1 MNITS
6 GADIIAVII
15 LIALAI
21 AIIVYLLHWLY
32 RRSSKEVAFVR
43 TGMGGERVVISGGA
57 FVLPIIHNITSVGM
71 KTLSIEV
78 QRTGNKSFI
87 TMNRMRAEVTAEFY
101 VRVAP
106 NNEAVSIA
114 AQTLGNRTLE
124 PDSLK
129 ELVQGRFVD
138 GLGVVAAK
146 MSLDEIQEN
155 RSDYI
160 KKVATHVEE
169 AIKHTGLELETVSL
183 TSLNQAPVSVF
194 DPSNTF
200 DAEGLTQITEFTQ
213 SRKKKR
219 NDIEKDTEVSI
230 RNKNLQS
237 IKQTLEIE
245 KEEEFSK
252 YQQKREI
259 EQQRAIENTET
270 IKTKSEKEKE
280 TELAEISSQKDI
292 EIARIGKKDFVE
304 MEKSI
309 QETKLIQEI
318 EKRRKDQNEFRKQTD
333 IEIKQRDVDAEK
345 SILELERDVEFSR
358 LEKQRS
364 VDIKLAEEKAETAKE
379 EARKRYES
387 EEAYIMAEEQIK
399 NAKTA
404 QQKNVDSFKIASEQ
418 EIRVL
423 DIEKAKRIEIEEK
436 QKEQE
441 VLEKSKSVLKIKM
454 EEEIA
459 RAKAV
464 EAEEKVNSIR
474 DIEHAEKVKSLG
486 VIEASKDAEREKL
499 AAMASKIRYEI
510 EASGK
515 KALNEAENLRSDASR
530 RSALRLKLAEKI
542 EGIIREWVKPMQNID
557 SIKVVDVNGL
567 PGFSQGGVSSG
578 GETGGSDGSSS
589 SYGGDSKKGSLA
601 DNVVNSALRY
611 RAQQPFLDS
620 LLKEIGM
627 SPGEASNI
635 RNILGDYEDPKKD
648 KHMRF
653 DDDKNTNPKKK

>member
-32 RRSSKEVAFVR
+32 RRSSKEIAFVR
-43 TGMGGERVVISGGA
+43 TGMGGEQVVISGGA

-71 KTLSIEV
+71 KTLCIEV
-78 QRTGNKSFI
+78 QRNGSKSFI
-87 TMNRMRAEVTAEFY
+87 TKNRMRAEVTAEFY

-106 NNEAVSIA
+106 TNDAVSIA

-160 KKVATHVEE
+160 KKVASHVEE

-270 IKTKSEKEKE
+270 VKTKSEKEKE
-280 TELAEISSQKDI
+280 SELAEISSQKDI

-333 IEIKQRDVDAEK
+333 IEIKQRDVDTEK
-345 SILELERDVEFSR
+345 SILELEREVEFSR

-364 VDIKLAEEKAETAKE
+364 VDIKLADEKAQTAKE

-404 QQKNVDSFKIASEQ
+404 QQKNVDSFKIAAEQ
-418 EIRVL
+418 ETRVL

-436 QKEQE
+436 QKQLE
-441 VLEKSKSVLKIKM
+441 VLEKSKSVLKTKM
-454 EEEIA
+454 EEEVA

-474 DIEHAEKVKSLG
+474 DIEQAEKAKALG
-486 VIEASKDAEREKL
+486 VIDASKNAEREKL
-499 AAMASKIRYEI
+499 AAMAAKIRYEI

-567 PGFSQGGVSSG
+567 PGFSQGG
-578 GETGGSDGSSS
+578 GSSS
-589 SYGGDSKKGSLA
+589 SEGSGSEGSSASYGGDSKKGSLA

-627 SPGEASNI
+627 SPGKASNI
-635 RNILGDYEDPKKD
+635 RNILGDYDDPKKD

-653 DDDKNTNPKKK
+653 DEDNKNPKKK

>member
-32 RRSSKEVAFVR
+32 RRSSKEIAFVR
-43 TGMGGERVVISGGA
+43 TGMGGEQVVISGGA

-71 KTLSIEV
+71 KTLCIEV
-78 QRTGNKSFI
+78 QRNGSKSFI
-87 TMNRMRAEVTAEFY
+87 TKNRMRAEVTAEFY

-106 NNEAVSIA
+106 TNDAVSIA

-160 KKVATHVEE
+160 KKVASHVEE

-270 IKTKSEKEKE
+270 VKTKSEKEKE
-280 TELAEISSQKDI
+280 SELAEISSQKDI

-333 IEIKQRDVDAEK
+333 IEIKQRDVDTEK
-345 SILELERDVEFSR
+345 SILELEREVEFSR

-364 VDIKLAEEKAETAKE
+364 VDIKLADEKAQTAKE

-404 QQKNVDSFKIASEQ
+404 QQKNVDSFKIAAEQ
-418 EIRVL
+418 ETRVL

-436 QKEQE
+436 QKQLE
-441 VLEKSKSVLKIKM
+441 VLEKSKSVLKTKM
-454 EEEIA
+454 EEEVA

-474 DIEHAEKVKSLG
+474 DIEQAEKAKALG
-486 VIEASKDAEREKL
+486 VIDASKNAEREKL
-499 AAMASKIRYEI
+499 AAMAAKIRYEI

-567 PGFSQGGVSSG
+567 PGFSQGG
-578 GETGGSDGSSS
+578 GSSS
-589 SYGGDSKKGSLA
+589 SEGSGSEGSSASYGGDSKKGSLA

-635 RNILGDYEDPKKD
+635 RNILGDYDDPKKD

-653 DDDKNTNPKKK
+653 DEDNKNPKKK

>member
-6 GADIIAVII
+6 GADMIAIII
-15 LIALAI
+15 LLALAI

-32 RRSSKEVAFVR
+32 RRSSKEIAFVR

-71 KTLSIEV
+71 KTLCIEIL
-78 QRTGNKSFI
+78 RNGSKSFI
-87 TMNRMRAEVTAEFY
+87 TKNRMRAEMTAEFY

-106 NNEAVSIA
+106 NLDSVSIA

-124 PDSLK
+124 PDHLK
-129 ELVQGRFVD
+129 ELVSGRFVD
-138 GLGVVAAK
+138 ALGVVAAK
-146 MSLDEIQEN
+146 MTLDEIQEN
-155 RSDYI
+155 RSEYV
-160 KKVATHVEE
+160 KAVSKHVEE

-200 DAEGLTQITEFTQ
+200 DAEGLTQITEITQ

-219 NDIEKDTEVSI
+219 NDIEKDTQVSI

-237 IKQTLEIE
+237 IKQELEIE
-245 KEEEFSK
+245 RDEEFAK
-252 YQQKREI
+252 FQQKREI
-259 EQQRAIENTET
+259 EQQRASEHTES
-270 IKTKSEKEKE
+270 IKTRADKERE
-280 TELAEISSQKDI
+280 SELAEISSQQDI
-292 EIARIGKKDFVE
+292 EIAKINKKDLIE
-304 MEKSI
+304 MEKSL

-318 EKRRKDQNEFRKQTD
+318 EKRRKEQNDFRQKTA
-333 IEIKQRDVDAEK
+333 IEIKQQDIETEK
-345 SILELERDVEFSR
+345 QILELERDVEFSR
-358 LEKQRS
+358 LEKQRL
-364 VDIKLAEEKAETAKE
+364 VDVKLAEEKATTAKE

-404 QQKNVDSFKIASEQ
+404 QQKNVDTFKIAAEQ
-418 EIRVL
+418 ETRVL

-436 QKEQE
+436 QRQLD
-441 VLEKSKSVLKIKM
+441 VIEKSKTVLKSKM
-454 EEEIA
+454 EEEVA

-464 EAEEKVNSIR
+464 EAEEKVNTAR
-474 DIEHAEKVKSLG
+474 DVEHAEKQKQLG
-486 VIEASKDAEREKL
+486 VIEASKNAEKEKL
-499 AAMASKIRYEI
+499 AAMAAKIRYEI
-510 EASGK
+510 EAAGK

-542 EGIIREWVKPMQNID
+542 EGIIREWVRPMQNID

-567 PGFSQGGVSSG
+567 PGFSQGGG
-578 GETGGSDGSSS
+578 TGKDGSANGGGDSA
-589 SYGGDSKKGSLA
+589 SYDSKKGSLA

-635 RNILGDYEDPKKD
+635 RNILGDYEDAKKD

-653 DDDKNTNPKKK
+653 EDDVPSKGPKKK

>member
-6 GADIIAVII
+6 GADIIAIII
-15 LIALAI
+15 LLALAI

-32 RRSSKEVAFVR
+32 RRSSKEIAFVR

-71 KTLSIEV
+71 KTLCIEIL
-78 QRTGNKSFI
+78 RNGSKSFI
-87 TMNRMRAEVTAEFY
+87 TKNRMRAEMTAEFY

-106 NNEAVSIA
+106 NLDSVSIA

-124 PDSLK
+124 PDHLK
-129 ELVQGRFVD
+129 ELVSGRFVD
-138 GLGVVAAK
+138 ALGVVAAK
-146 MSLDEIQEN
+146 MTLDEIQEN
-155 RSDYI
+155 RSEYV
-160 KKVATHVEE
+160 KAVSKHVEE

-200 DAEGLTQITEFTQ
+200 DAEGLTQITEITQ

-219 NDIEKDTEVSI
+219 NDIEKDTQVSI

-237 IKQTLEIE
+237 IKQELEIE
-245 KEEEFSK
+245 RDEEFAK
-252 YQQKREI
+252 FQQKREI
-259 EQQRAIENTET
+259 EQQRASEHTES
-270 IKTKSEKEKE
+270 IKTRADKERE
-280 TELAEISSQKDI
+280 SELAEISSQQDI
-292 EIARIGKKDFVE
+292 EIAKINKKDLIE
-304 MEKSI
+304 MEKSL

-318 EKRRKDQNEFRKQTD
+318 EKRRKEQNDFRQKTA
-333 IEIKQRDVDAEK
+333 IEIKQQDIETEK
-345 SILELERDVEFSR
+345 QILELERDVEFSR
-358 LEKQRS
+358 LEKQRL
-364 VDIKLAEEKAETAKE
+364 VDVKLAEEKATTAKE

-404 QQKNVDSFKIASEQ
+404 QQKNVDTFKIAAEQ
-418 EIRVL
+418 ETRVL

-436 QKEQE
+436 QRQLD
-441 VLEKSKSVLKIKM
+441 VIEKSKTVLKSKM
-454 EEEIA
+454 EEEVA

-464 EAEEKVNSIR
+464 EAEEKVNTAR
-474 DIEHAEKVKSLG
+474 DVEHAEKQKQLG
-486 VIEASKDAEREKL
+486 VIEASKNAEKEKL
-499 AAMASKIRYEI
+499 AAMAAKIRYEI
-510 EASGK
+510 EAAGK

-542 EGIIREWVKPMQNID
+542 EGIIREWVRPMQNID

-567 PGFSQGGVSSG
+567 PGFSQGGG
-578 GETGGSDGSSS
+578 TGKDGSANGGGDSA
-589 SYGGDSKKGSLA
+589 SYDSKKGSLA

-635 RNILGDYEDPKKD
+635 RNILGDYEDAKKD

-653 DDDKNTNPKKK
+653 EDDVPSKGPKKK

>member
-43 TGMGGERVVISGGA
+43 TGMGGEQVVISGGA
-57 FVLPIIHNITSVGM
+57 FVLPIVHNITSVGM

-78 QRTGNKSFI
+78 QRNGNKSFI

-106 NNEAVSIA
+106 NKEAVSIA

-155 RSDYI
+155 RSEYI
-160 KKVATHVEE
+160 KKVAAHVEE

-183 TSLNQAPVSVF
+183 TSLNQAPVNVF

-280 TELAEISSQKDI
+280 SELAEISSQKDI

-333 IEIKQRDVDAEK
+333 IEIKQRDVDTEK
-345 SILELERDVEFSR
+345 SILELEREVEFSR

-364 VDIKLAEEKAETAKE
+364 VDIKLADEKAQTAKE

-404 QQKNVDSFKIASEQ
+404 QQKNVDSFKIAAEQ
-418 EIRVL
+418 ETRVL

-436 QKEQE
+436 QKQLE
-441 VLEKSKSVLKIKM
+441 VLEKSKSVLKTKM
-454 EEEIA
+454 EEEVA

-474 DIEHAEKVKSLG
+474 DIEQAEKAKALG
-486 VIEASKDAEREKL
+486 VIDASKNAEREKL
-499 AAMASKIRYEI
+499 AAMAAKIRYEI

-567 PGFSQGGVSSG
+567 PGFSQGG
-578 GETGGSDGSSS
+578 GSSS
-589 SYGGDSKKGSLA
+589 SEGSGSEGSSASYGGDSKKGSLA

-635 RNILGDYEDPKKD
+635 RNILGDYDDPKKD

-653 DDDKNTNPKKK
+653 DEDNKNPKKK

>member
-43 TGMGGERVVISGGA
+43 TGMGGEQVVISGGA
-57 FVLPIIHNITSVGM
+57 FVLPIVHNITSVGM

-78 QRTGNKSFI
+78 QRNGNKSFI

-106 NNEAVSIA
+106 NKEAVSIA

-155 RSDYI
+155 RSEYI
-160 KKVATHVEE
+160 KKVAAHVEE

-183 TSLNQAPVSVF
+183 TSLNQAPVNVF

-280 TELAEISSQKDI
+280 SELAEISSQKDI

-318 EKRRKDQNEFRKQTD
+318 EKRRKEQNEFRKQTD
-333 IEIKQRDVDAEK
+333 IEIKQRDVDTEK

-364 VDIKLAEEKAETAKE
+364 VDIKLAEEKAQTAKE

-404 QQKNVDSFKIASEQ
+404 QQKNVDSFKIAAEQ
-418 EIRVL
+418 ETRVL

-436 QKEQE
+436 QKQQE
-441 VLEKSKSVLKIKM
+441 VLEKSKNVLKTKM
-454 EEEIA
+454 EEELA

-474 DIEHAEKVKSLG
+474 DIEQAEKAKALG
-486 VIEASKDAEREKL
+486 VIDASKNAEREKL
-499 AAMASKIRYEI
+499 AAMAAKIRYEI

-567 PGFSQGGVSSG
+567 PGFSQGGSSSG
-578 GETGGSDGSSS
+578 DGSGSEGSS
-589 SYGGDSKKGSLA
+589 ASYGGDSKKGSLA

-653 DDDKNTNPKKK
+653 DEDTKKNPKKK

>member
-6 GADIIAVII
+6 GADIIAIII
-15 LIALAI
+15 LLALAI

-32 RRSSKEVAFVR
+32 RRSSKEIAFVR

-71 KTLSIEV
+71 KTLCIEIL
-78 QRTGNKSFI
+78 RNGNKSFI
-87 TMNRMRAEVTAEFY
+87 TKNRMRAEMTAEFY

-106 NNEAVSIA
+106 NLDSVSIA

-124 PDSLK
+124 PDHLK
-129 ELVQGRFVD
+129 ELVSGRFVD
-138 GLGVVAAK
+138 ALGVVAAK
-146 MSLDEIQEN
+146 MTLDEIQEN
-155 RSDYI
+155 RSEYV
-160 KKVATHVEE
+160 KAVSKHVEE

-200 DAEGLTQITEFTQ
+200 DAEGLTQITEITQ

-219 NDIEKDTEVSI
+219 NDIEKDTQVSI

-237 IKQTLEIE
+237 IKQELEIE
-245 KEEEFSK
+245 RDEEFAK
-252 YQQKREI
+252 FQQKREI
-259 EQQRAIENTET
+259 EQQRASEHTES
-270 IKTKSEKEKE
+270 IKTRADKERE
-280 TELAEISSQKDI
+280 SELAEISSQQDI
-292 EIARIGKKDFVE
+292 EIAKINKKDLIE
-304 MEKSI
+304 MEKSL

-318 EKRRKDQNEFRKQTD
+318 EKRRKEQNDFRQKTA
-333 IEIKQRDVDAEK
+333 IEIKQQDIETEK
-345 SILELERDVEFSR
+345 QILELERDVEFSR
-358 LEKQRS
+358 LEKQRL
-364 VDIKLAEEKAETAKE
+364 VDVKLAEEKATTAKE

-404 QQKNVDSFKIASEQ
+404 QQKNVDTFKIAAEQ
-418 EIRVL
+418 ETRVL

-436 QKEQE
+436 QRQLD
-441 VLEKSKSVLKIKM
+441 VIEKSKTVLKSKM
-454 EEEIA
+454 EEEVA

-464 EAEEKVNSIR
+464 EAEEKVNTAR
-474 DIEHAEKVKSLG
+474 DVEHAEKQKQLG
-486 VIEASKDAEREKL
+486 VIEASKNAEKEKL
-499 AAMASKIRYEI
+499 AAMAAKIRYEI
-510 EASGK
+510 EAAGK

-542 EGIIREWVKPMQNID
+542 EGIIREWVRPMQNID

-567 PGFSQGGVSSG
+567 PGFSQGGG
-578 GETGGSDGSSS
+578 TGKDGSANGGGDSA
-589 SYGGDSKKGSLA
+589 SYDSKKGSLA

-635 RNILGDYEDPKKD
+635 RNILGDYEDAKKD

-653 DDDKNTNPKKK
+653 EDDVPTKGPKKK

>member
-6 GADIIAVII
+6 GADIIAIII
-15 LIALAI
+15 LLALAI

-32 RRSSKEVAFVR
+32 RRSSKEIAFVR

-71 KTLSIEV
+71 KTLCIEV
-78 QRTGNKSFI
+78 LRNGNKSFI
-87 TMNRMRAEVTAEFY
+87 TKNRMRAEMTAEFY

-106 NNEAVSIA
+106 NIESVSIA

-124 PDSLK
+124 PDHLK
-129 ELVQGRFVD
+129 ELVNGRFVD
-138 GLGVVAAK
+138 ALGVVAAK
-146 MSLDEIQEN
+146 MTLDEIQEN
-155 RSDYI
+155 RSEYV
-160 KKVATHVEE
+160 KAVSKHVEE

-200 DAEGLTQITEFTQ
+200 DAEGLTQITEITQ

-219 NDIEKDTEVSI
+219 NDIEKDTQVSI

-237 IKQTLEIE
+237 IKQELEIE
-245 KEEEFSK
+245 RDEEFAK
-252 YQQKREI
+252 FQQKREI
-259 EQQRAIENTET
+259 EQQRAIEHTES
-270 IKTKSEKEKE
+270 IKTRSTKERE
-280 TELAEISSQKDI
+280 SELAEISSQQDI
-292 EIARIGKKDFVE
+292 EIAKINKKDLIE
-304 MEKSI
+304 MEKSL

-318 EKRRKDQNEFRKQTD
+318 EKRRKEQNDFRQKTA
-333 IEIKQRDVDAEK
+333 IEIKQQDIEAEK
-345 SILELERDVEFSR
+345 QMLELERDVEFSR
-358 LEKQRS
+358 LEKQRL
-364 VDIKLAEEKAETAKE
+364 VDVKLAEEKAITAKE

-404 QQKNVDSFKIASEQ
+404 QQKNIDAFKIAAEQ
-418 EIRVL
+418 ETRVL

-436 QKEQE
+436 QRQLD
-441 VLEKSKSVLKIKM
+441 VIEKSKIVLKSKM
-454 EEEIA
+454 EEEVA
-459 RAKAV
+459 RAKVV
-464 EAEEKVNSIR
+464 EAEEKVNTAR
-474 DIEHAEKVKSLG
+474 DVEHAEKQKSLG
-486 VIEASKDAEREKL
+486 IIEASKNAEKEKL
-499 AAMASKIRYEI
+499 AAMAAKIRYEI
-510 EASGK
+510 EAAGK

-542 EGIIREWVKPMQNID
+542 EGIIREWVRPMQNID

-567 PGFSQGGVSSG
+567 PGFSQGGDSG
-578 GETGGSDGSSS
+578 KGGSTSGNGDSS
-589 SYGGDSKKGSLA
+589 SYDSKKGSLA

-635 RNILGDYEDPKKD
+635 RNILGDYDDAKKD

-653 DDDKNTNPKKK
+653 DDDDPTKGSKKK

>member
-6 GADIIAVII
+6 GADIIAIII
-15 LIALAI
+15 LLALAI

-32 RRSSKEVAFVR
+32 RRSSKEIAFVR

-71 KTLSIEV
+71 KTLCIEV
-78 QRTGNKSFI
+78 LRNGNKSFI
-87 TMNRMRAEVTAEFY
+87 TKNRMRAEMTAEFY

-106 NNEAVSIA
+106 NIESVSIA

-124 PDSLK
+124 PDHLK
-129 ELVQGRFVD
+129 ELVNGRFVD
-138 GLGVVAAK
+138 ALGVVAAK
-146 MSLDEIQEN
+146 MTLDEIQEN
-155 RSDYI
+155 RSEYV
-160 KKVATHVEE
+160 KAVSKHVEE

-200 DAEGLTQITEFTQ
+200 DAEGLTQITEITQ

-219 NDIEKDTEVSI
+219 NDIEKDTQVSI

-237 IKQTLEIE
+237 IKQELEIE
-245 KEEEFSK
+245 RDEEFAK
-252 YQQKREI
+252 FQQKREI
-259 EQQRAIENTET
+259 EQQRAIEHTES
-270 IKTKSEKEKE
+270 IKTRSTKERE
-280 TELAEISSQKDI
+280 SELAEISSQQDI
-292 EIARIGKKDFVE
+292 EIAKINKKDLIE
-304 MEKSI
+304 MEKSL

-318 EKRRKDQNEFRKQTD
+318 EKRRKEQNDFRQKTA
-333 IEIKQRDVDAEK
+333 IEIKQQDIEAEK
-345 SILELERDVEFSR
+345 QMLELERDVEFSR
-358 LEKQRS
+358 LEKQRL
-364 VDIKLAEEKAETAKE
+364 VDVKLAEEKAITAKE

-404 QQKNVDSFKIASEQ
+404 QQKNIDAFKIAAEQ
-418 EIRVL
+418 ETRVL

-436 QKEQE
+436 QRQ
-441 VLEKSKSVLKIKM
+441 LDIIEKSKIVLKSKM
-454 EEEIA
+454 EEEVA
-459 RAKAV
+459 RAKVV
-464 EAEEKVNSIR
+464 EAEEKVNTAR
-474 DIEHAEKVKSLG
+474 DVEHAEKQKSLG
-486 VIEASKDAEREKL
+486 IIEASKNAEKEKL
-499 AAMASKIRYEI
+499 AAMAAKIRYEI
-510 EASGK
+510 EAAGK

-542 EGIIREWVKPMQNID
+542 EGIIREWVRPIQNID
-557 SIKVVDVNGL
+557 SIKVIDVNGL
-567 PGFSQGGVSSG
+567 PGFSQGGDSG
-578 GETGGSDGSSS
+578 KGGSTSGNGDSS
-589 SYGGDSKKGSLA
+589 SYDSKKGSLA

-635 RNILGDYEDPKKD
+635 RNILGDYDDAKKD

-653 DDDKNTNPKKK
+653 DDDDPTMGSKKK

>member
-6 GADIIAVII
+6 GADIIAIII
-15 LIALAI
+15 LLALAI

-32 RRSSKEVAFVR
+32 RRSSKEIAFVR

-71 KTLSIEV
+71 KTLCIEIL
-78 QRTGNKSFI
+78 RNGSKSFI
-87 TMNRMRAEVTAEFY
+87 TKNRMRAEMTAEFY

-106 NNEAVSIA
+106 NLDSVSIA

-124 PDSLK
+124 PDHLK
-129 ELVQGRFVD
+129 ELVSGRFVD
-138 GLGVVAAK
+138 ALGVVAAK
-146 MSLDEIQEN
+146 MTLDEIQEN
-155 RSDYI
+155 RSEYV
-160 KKVATHVEE
+160 KAVSKHVEE

-200 DAEGLTQITEFTQ
+200 DAEGLTQITEITQ

-219 NDIEKDTEVSI
+219 NDIEKDTQVSI

-237 IKQTLEIE
+237 IKQELEIE
-245 KEEEFSK
+245 RDEEFAK
-252 YQQKREI
+252 FQQKREI
-259 EQQRAIENTET
+259 EQQRASEHTES
-270 IKTKSEKEKE
+270 IKTRADKERE
-280 TELAEISSQKDI
+280 SELAEISSQQDI
-292 EIARIGKKDFVE
+292 EIAKINKKDLIE
-304 MEKSI
+304 MEKSL

-318 EKRRKDQNEFRKQTD
+318 EKRRKEQNDFRQKTA
-333 IEIKQRDVDAEK
+333 IEIKQQDIETEK
-345 SILELERDVEFSR
+345 QILELERDVEFSR
-358 LEKQRS
+358 LEKQRL
-364 VDIKLAEEKAETAKE
+364 VDVKLAEEKTTTAKE

-404 QQKNVDSFKIASEQ
+404 QQKNVDTFKIAAEQ
-418 EIRVL
+418 ETRVL

-436 QKEQE
+436 QRQLD
-441 VLEKSKSVLKIKM
+441 VIEKSKIVLKSKM
-454 EEEIA
+454 EEEVA

-464 EAEEKVNSIR
+464 EAEEKVNTAR
-474 DIEHAEKVKSLG
+474 DVEHAEKQKQLG
-486 VIEASKDAEREKL
+486 VIEASKNAEKEKL
-499 AAMASKIRYEI
+499 AAMAAKIRYEI
-510 EASGK
+510 EAAGK

-542 EGIIREWVKPMQNID
+542 EGIIREWVRPMQNID

-567 PGFSQGGVSSG
+567 PGFSQGGGSG
-578 GETGGSDGSSS
+578 KDGSANGGGDSA
-589 SYGGDSKKGSLA
+589 SYDSKKGSLA

-635 RNILGDYEDPKKD
+635 RNILGDYEDAKKD

-653 DDDKNTNPKKK
+653 EDDAPTKGPKKK

>member
-32 RRSSKEVAFVR
+32 RRSSKEIAFVR
-43 TGMGGERVVISGGA
+43 TGMGGEQVVISGGA

-71 KTLSIEV
+71 KTLCIEV
-78 QRTGNKSFI
+78 QRNGSKSFI
-87 TMNRMRAEVTAEFY
+87 TKNRMRAEVTAEFY

-106 NNEAVSIA
+106 TNDAVSIA

-160 KKVATHVEE
+160 KKVASHVEE

-270 IKTKSEKEKE
+270 VKTKSEKEKE
-280 TELAEISSQKDI
+280 SELAEISSQKDI

-304 MEKSI
+304 IEKSI

-333 IEIKQRDVDAEK
+333 IEIKQRDVDTEK
-345 SILELERDVEFSR
+345 SILELEREVEFSR

-364 VDIKLAEEKAETAKE
+364 VDIKLADEKAQTAKE

-404 QQKNVDSFKIASEQ
+404 QQKNVDSFKIAAEQ
-418 EIRVL
+418 ETRVL

-436 QKEQE
+436 QKQLE
-441 VLEKSKSVLKIKM
+441 VLEKSKSVLKTKM
-454 EEEIA
+454 EEEVA

-474 DIEHAEKVKSLG
+474 DIEQAEKAKALG
-486 VIEASKDAEREKL
+486 VIDASKNAEREKL
-499 AAMASKIRYEI
+499 AAMAAKIRYEI

-567 PGFSQGGVSSG
+567 PGFSQGG
-578 GETGGSDGSSS
+578 GSSS
-589 SYGGDSKKGSLA
+589 SEGSGSEGSSASYGGDSKKGSLA

-635 RNILGDYEDPKKD
+635 RNILGDYDDPKKD

-653 DDDKNTNPKKK
+653 DEDNKNPKKK

>member
-32 RRSSKEVAFVR
+32 RRSSKEIAFVR

-71 KTLSIEV
+71 KTLCIEV
-78 QRTGNKSFI
+78 QRNGNKSFI
-87 TMNRMRAEVTAEFY
+87 TKNRMRAEVTAEFY

-106 NNEAVSIA
+106 TNDSVSIA
-114 AQTLGNRTLE
+114 AQTLGSRTLE

-280 TELAEISSQKDI
+280 SELAEISSQKDI

-318 EKRRKDQNEFRKQTD
+318 EKRRKEQNEFRKQTE
-333 IEIKQRDVDAEK
+333 IEIKQRDVDTEK

-364 VDIKLAEEKAETAKE
+364 VDIKLADEKAQTAKE

-404 QQKNVDSFKIASEQ
+404 QQKNVDSFKIAAEQ

-436 QKEQE
+436 QKQLE
-441 VLEKSKSVLKIKM
+441 VLEKSKSVLKTKM
-454 EEEIA
+454 EEEVA

-474 DIEHAEKVKSLG
+474 DIEQAEKAKALG
-486 VIEASKDAEREKL
+486 VIDASKNAEREKL
-499 AAMASKIRYEI
+499 AAMAAKIRYEI
-510 EASGK
+510 EAAGK

-567 PGFSQGGVSSG
+567 PGFSQGG
-578 GETGGSDGSSS
+578 GSSS
-589 SYGGDSKKGSLA
+589 AEGAGSEGSGASYGGDSKKGSLA

-635 RNILGDYEDPKKD
+635 RNILGDYDDPKKD

-653 DDDKNTNPKKK
+653 DEDNKNPKKK

>member
-43 TGMGGERVVISGGA
+43 TGMGGEQVVISGGA

-78 QRTGNKSFI
+78 QRNGNKSFI

-106 NNEAVSIA
+106 NKDAVSIA

-155 RSDYI
+155 RSEYI
-160 KKVATHVEE
+160 KKVAAHVEE

-280 TELAEISSQKDI
+280 SELAEISSQKDI

-318 EKRRKDQNEFRKQTD
+318 EKRRKEQNEFRKQTD
-333 IEIKQRDVDAEK
+333 IEIKQRDVDTEK

-364 VDIKLAEEKAETAKE
+364 VDIKLAEEKAQTAKE

-404 QQKNVDSFKIASEQ
+404 QQKNVDSFKIAAEQ
-418 EIRVL
+418 ETRVL

-436 QKEQE
+436 QKQQE
-441 VLEKSKSVLKIKM
+441 VLEKSKNVLKTKM
-454 EEEIA
+454 EEELA

-474 DIEHAEKVKSLG
+474 DIEQAEKAKALG
-486 VIEASKDAEREKL
+486 VIDASKNAEREKL
-499 AAMASKIRYEI
+499 AAMAAKIRYEV

-515 KALNEAENLRSDASR
+515 KSLNEAENLRSDASR

-567 PGFSQGGVSSG
+567 PGFSQGGSSSG
-578 GETGGSDGSSS
+578 DGTGSEGSSA

-620 LLKEIGM
+620 LLKEVGM

-653 DDDKNTNPKKK
+653 DEDTNKNPKKK

>member
-43 TGMGGERVVISGGA
+43 TGMGGEQVVISGGA
-57 FVLPIIHNITSVGM
+57 FVLPIVHNITSVGM

-78 QRTGNKSFI
+78 QRNGNKSFI

-106 NNEAVSIA
+106 NKDAVSIA

-155 RSDYI
+155 RSEYI
-160 KKVATHVEE
+160 KKVAAHVEE

-183 TSLNQAPVSVF
+183 TSLNQAPVSIF

-280 TELAEISSQKDI
+280 SELAEISSQKDI

-318 EKRRKDQNEFRKQTD
+318 EKRRKDQNDFRKQTD

-364 VDIKLAEEKAETAKE
+364 VDIKLAEEKAQTAKE

-404 QQKNVDSFKIASEQ
+404 QQKNVDSFKIAAEQ
-418 EIRVL
+418 ETRVL

-436 QKEQE
+436 QKQQE
-441 VLEKSKSVLKIKM
+441 VLEKSKNVLKTKM
-454 EEEIA
+454 EEELA

-464 EAEEKVNSIR
+464 EAEEKVNSTR
-474 DIEHAEKVKSLG
+474 DIEQAEKAKALG
-486 VIEASKDAEREKL
+486 VIEASKNAEREKL
-499 AAMASKIRYEI
+499 AAMAAKIRYEV

-567 PGFSQGGVSSG
+567 PGFSQGGSSSG
-578 GETGGSDGSSS
+578 DGTGSEGSSA

-620 LLKEIGM
+620 LLKEVGM

-653 DDDKNTNPKKK
+653 DEDTNKNPKKK

>member
-32 RRSSKEVAFVR
+32 RRSSKEIAFVR

-71 KTLSIEV
+71 KTLCIEV
-78 QRTGNKSFI
+78 QRNGNKSFI
-87 TMNRMRAEVTAEFY
+87 TKNRMRAEVTAEFY

-106 NNEAVSIA
+106 TNDSVSIA
-114 AQTLGNRTLE
+114 AQTLGSRTLE

-280 TELAEISSQKDI
+280 SELAEISSQKDI

-318 EKRRKDQNEFRKQTD
+318 EKRRKEQNEFRKQTE
-333 IEIKQRDVDAEK
+333 IEIKQRDVDTEK

-364 VDIKLAEEKAETAKE
+364 VDIKLADEKAQTAKE

-404 QQKNVDSFKIASEQ
+404 QQKNVDSFKIAAEQ

-436 QKEQE
+436 QKQLE
-441 VLEKSKSVLKIKM
+441 VLEKSKSVLKTKM
-454 EEEIA
+454 EEEVA

-474 DIEHAEKVKSLG
+474 DIEQAEKAKALG
-486 VIEASKDAEREKL
+486 IIDASKNAEREKL
-499 AAMASKIRYEI
+499 AAMAAKIRYEI
-510 EASGK
+510 EAAGK

-567 PGFSQGGVSSG
+567 PGFSQGG
-578 GETGGSDGSSS
+578 GSSS
-589 SYGGDSKKGSLA
+589 AEGAGSEGSGASYGGDSKKGSLA

-635 RNILGDYEDPKKD
+635 RNILGDYDDPKKD

-653 DDDKNTNPKKK
+653 DEDNKNPKKK

>member
-43 TGMGGERVVISGGA
+43 TGMGGEQVVISGGA
-57 FVLPIIHNITSVGM
+57 FVLPIVHNITSVGM

-78 QRTGNKSFI
+78 QRNGNKSFI

-106 NNEAVSIA
+106 NKEAVSIA

-155 RSDYI
+155 RSEYI
-160 KKVATHVEE
+160 KKVAAHVEE

-183 TSLNQAPVSVF
+183 TSLNQAPVNVF

-280 TELAEISSQKDI
+280 SELAEISSQKDI

-318 EKRRKDQNEFRKQTD
+318 EKRRKEQNEFRKQTD
-333 IEIKQRDVDAEK
+333 IEIKQRDVDTEK

-364 VDIKLAEEKAETAKE
+364 VDIKLAEEKAQTAKE

-404 QQKNVDSFKIASEQ
+404 QQKNVDSFKIAAEQ
-418 EIRVL
+418 ETRVL

-436 QKEQE
+436 QKQQE
-441 VLEKSKSVLKIKM
+441 VLEKSKNVLKTKM
-454 EEEIA
+454 EEEVA

-474 DIEHAEKVKSLG
+474 DIEQAEKAKALG
-486 VIEASKDAEREKL
+486 VIDASKNAEREKL
-499 AAMASKIRYEI
+499 AAMAAKIRYEI

-567 PGFSQGGVSSG
+567 PGFSQGGSSSG
-578 GETGGSDGSSS
+578 DGSGSEGSS
-589 SYGGDSKKGSLA
+589 ASYGGDSKKGSLA

-653 DDDKNTNPKKK
+653 DEDAKKNPKKK

>member
-32 RRSSKEVAFVR
+32 RRSSKEIAFVR
-43 TGMGGERVVISGGA
+43 TGMGGEQVVISGGA

-71 KTLSIEV
+71 KTLCIEV
-78 QRTGNKSFI
+78 QRNGSKYFI
-87 TMNRMRAEVTAEFY
+87 TKNRMRAEVTAEFY

-106 NNEAVSIA
+106 TNDAVSIA

-160 KKVATHVEE
+160 KKVASHVEE

-270 IKTKSEKEKE
+270 VKTKSEKEKE
-280 TELAEISSQKDI
+280 SELAEISSQKDI

-333 IEIKQRDVDAEK
+333 IEIKQRDVDTEK
-345 SILELERDVEFSR
+345 SILELEREVEFSR
-358 LEKQRS
+358 LEKKRS
-364 VDIKLAEEKAETAKE
+364 VDIKLADEKAQTANE

-399 NAKTA
+399 NAKNA
-404 QQKNVDSFKIASEQ
+404 QQKNVDSFKIAAEQ
-418 EIRVL
+418 ETRVL

-436 QKEQE
+436 QKQLE
-441 VLEKSKSVLKIKM
+441 VLEKSKSVLKTKM
-454 EEEIA
+454 EEEVA

-474 DIEHAEKVKSLG
+474 DIEQAEKAKALG
-486 VIEASKDAEREKL
+486 VIDASKNAEREKL
-499 AAMASKIRYEI
+499 AAMAAKIRYEI

-567 PGFSQGGVSSG
+567 PGFSQGG
-578 GETGGSDGSSS
+578 GSSS
-589 SYGGDSKKGSLA
+589 SEGSGSEGSSASYGGDSKKGSLA

-635 RNILGDYEDPKKD
+635 RNILGDYDDPKKD

-653 DDDKNTNPKKK
+653 DEDNKNPKKK

>member
-71 KTLSIEV
+71 KTLCIEV
-78 QRTGNKSFI
+78 LRTGTKSFI
-87 TMNRMRAEVTAEFY
+87 TKNRMRAEMTAEFY

-106 NNEAVSIA
+106 IKENVSIA
-114 AQTLGNRTLE
+114 AQTLGNRTLD

-129 ELVQGRFVD
+129 ELVNGRFVD
-138 GLGVVAAK
+138 ALGVVAAK
-146 MSLDEIQEN
+146 MTLDEIQEN
-155 RSDYI
+155 RSDYV
-160 KKVATHVEE
+160 KAVSKHVEE
-169 AIKHTGLELETVSL
+169 AIRHTGLELETVSL
-183 TSLNQAPVSVF
+183 TSLNQAPVSIF

-200 DAEGLTQITEFTQ
+200 DAEGLTQITEITQ

-219 NDIEKDTEVSI
+219 NDIEKDTQVSI

-237 IKQTLEIE
+237 TKQELEIE
-245 KEEEFSK
+245 KDEEFAR

-259 EQQRAIENTET
+259 EQQRAIEQTEI
-270 IKTKSEKEKE
+270 IKVKSEKIKE
-280 TELAEISSQKDI
+280 SELAEIVSDQAI
-292 EIARIGKKDFVE
+292 EIARINKRDLVE
-304 MEKSI
+304 MEKSL

-318 EKRRKDQNEFRKQTD
+318 EKRRKEQNEFRQKTS
-333 IEIKQRDVDAEK
+333 IEIKQQDIETEK
-345 SILELERDVEFSR
+345 TILELERDIEFSR
-358 LEKQRS
+358 LEKQTS
-364 VDIKLAEEKAETAKE
+364 VDIKHANEKAETAKE

-399 NAKTA
+399 NAKTS
-404 QQKNVDSFKIASEQ
+404 QQKNVDAFKISAEQ
-418 EIRVL
+418 ETRVL
-423 DIEKAKRIEIEEK
+423 DIEKSKRIELEEK
-436 QKEQE
+436 QKQ
-441 VLEKSKSVLKIKM
+441 LEILDKSKLVLKSKM

-459 RAKAV
+459 RAKSV
-464 EAEEKVNSIR
+464 EAEEKVNTIR
-474 DIEHAEKVKSLG
+474 DIEQAEKVKSLG
-486 VIEASKDAEREKL
+486 IIEASKDAEREKL
-499 AAMASKIRYEI
+499 ATLAAKLRYEV
-510 EASGK
+510 EAAGK
-515 KALNEAENLRSDASR
+515 KSLNEAENLKSDASR

-542 EGIIREWVKPMQNID
+542 EGIIREWVKPMQHID

-567 PGFSQGGVSSG
+567 PGFSQGGG
-578 GETGGSDGSSS
+578 TGDGTGGGDG
-589 SYGGDSKKGSLA
+589 GNPGDGSKKGSLA

-620 LLKEIGM
+620 LLKEVGM
-627 SPGEASNI
+627 TPGDASNI
-635 RNILGDYEDPKKD
+635 RNILGDYDDPKKD
-648 KHMRF
+648 ANMRF
-653 DDDKNTNPKKK
+653 DDDPKNNSNKKK

>member
-6 GADIIAVII
+6 GADIIAIII
-15 LIALAI
+15 LVALAI

-43 TGMGGERVVISGGA
+43 TGMGGENVVISGGA

-71 KTLSIEV
+71 KTLCIEV
-78 QRTGNKSFI
+78 QRNGNKSFI
-87 TMNRMRAEVTAEFY
+87 TKNRMRAEVTAEFY
-101 VRVAP
+101 VRVKP
-106 NNEAVSIA
+106 DTESVSIA

-155 RSDYI
+155 RSEYI
-160 KKVATHVEE
+160 KKVAEHVED

-183 TSLNQAPVSVF
+183 TSLNQAPISVF

-245 KEEEFSK
+245 KEEEFSR

-259 EQQRAIENTET
+259 EQQRIIENTET
-270 IKTKSEKEKE
+270 IKTKASKERE
-280 TELAEISSQKDI
+280 AELAEIESDQAI
-292 EIARIGKKDFVE
+292 EIAKISKKDFVE
-304 MEKSI
+304 MERSI

-318 EKRRKDQNEFRKQTD
+318 EKRRKEQNDVRARTS
-333 IEIKQRDVDAEK
+333 IEIKQQDIESEK
-345 SILELERDVEFSR
+345 AILDLEREIEFSR
-358 LEKQRS
+358 MEKQRA
-364 VDIKLAEEKAETAKE
+364 VEVKKAQEKANIAKE
-379 EARKRYES
+379 EAQKRYES
-387 EEAYIMAEEQIK
+387 EEAFIMSEEQIR

-404 QQKNVDSFKIASEQ
+404 QQKNIDAFRIAAEQ
-418 EIRVL
+418 ETSVL
-423 DIEKAKRIEIEEK
+423 DIEKAKRIDLEEK
-436 QKEQE
+436 QKQLEI
-441 VLEKSKSVLKIKM
+441 LEKSKAVLKSKA
-454 EEEIA
+454 EEEST

-464 EAEEKVNSIR
+464 EAEEKVNTVR
-474 DIEHAEKVKSLG
+474 DIERAEKEKTVG
-486 VIEASKDAEREKL
+486 IIAAARDNEREKYASL
-499 AAMASKIRYEI
+499 AAKLRYEI
-510 EASGK
+510 EAAGK
-515 KALNEAENLRSDASR
+515 KGLNLAENLRSDANR

-542 EGIIREWVKPMQNID
+542 EGIIREWVRPMQNID

-567 PGFSQGGVSSG
+567 PGFSHGGGSG
-578 GETGGSDGSSS
+578 GGSGDGSSTS
-589 SYGGDSKKGSLA
+589 GDSSKKGSLA

-611 RAQQPFLDS
+611 RAHQPFLDS

-627 SPGEASNI
+627 TPGESSNI
-635 RNILGDYEDPKKD
+635 RNILGDYDNPKKD
-648 KHMRF
+648 AHMNF
-653 DDDKNTNPKKK
+653 DDEPKGAKGKK

>member
-6 GADIIAVII
+6 GADIIAIII
-15 LIALAI
+15 LLALAI

-32 RRSSKEVAFVR
+32 RRSSKEIAFVR

-71 KTLSIEV
+71 KTLCIEV
-78 QRTGNKSFI
+78 LRNGNKSFI
-87 TMNRMRAEVTAEFY
+87 TKNRMRAEMTAEFY

-106 NNEAVSIA
+106 NIESVSIA

-124 PDSLK
+124 PDHLK
-129 ELVQGRFVD
+129 ELVNGRFVD
-138 GLGVVAAK
+138 ALGVVAAK
-146 MSLDEIQEN
+146 MTLDEIQEN
-155 RSDYI
+155 RSEYV
-160 KKVATHVEE
+160 KAVSKHVEE

-200 DAEGLTQITEFTQ
+200 DAEGLTQITEITQ

-219 NDIEKDTEVSI
+219 NDIEKDTQVSI

-237 IKQTLEIE
+237 IKQELEIE
-245 KEEEFSK
+245 RDEEFAK
-252 YQQKREI
+252 FQQKREI
-259 EQQRAIENTET
+259 EQQRAIEHTES
-270 IKTKSEKEKE
+270 IKTRSTKERE
-280 TELAEISSQKDI
+280 SELAEISSQQDI
-292 EIARIGKKDFVE
+292 EIAKINKKDLIE
-304 MEKSI
+304 MEKSL

-318 EKRRKDQNEFRKQTD
+318 EKRRKEQNDFRQKTA
-333 IEIKQRDVDAEK
+333 IEIKQQDIEAEK
-345 SILELERDVEFSR
+345 QMLELERDVEFSR
-358 LEKQRS
+358 LEKQRL
-364 VDIKLAEEKAETAKE
+364 VDVKLAEEKAITAKE

-404 QQKNVDSFKIASEQ
+404 QQKNIDAFKIAAEQ
-418 EIRVL
+418 ETRVL

-436 QKEQE
+436 QRQLD
-441 VLEKSKSVLKIKM
+441 VIEKSKIVLKSKM
-454 EEEIA
+454 EEEHA
-459 RAKAV
+459 RAKVV
-464 EAEEKVNSIR
+464 EAEEKVNTAR
-474 DIEHAEKVKSLG
+474 DVEHAEKQKSLG
-486 VIEASKDAEREKL
+486 IIEASKNAEKEKL
-499 AAMASKIRYEI
+499 ASMAAKIRYEI
-510 EASGK
+510 EAAGK

-542 EGIIREWVKPMQNID
+542 EGIIREWVRPMQNID

-567 PGFSQGGVSSG
+567 PGFSQGGDSG
-578 GETGGSDGSSS
+578 KGGSTSGNDDSS
-589 SYGGDSKKGSLA
+589 SYDSKKGSLA

-635 RNILGDYEDPKKD
+635 RNILGDYDDAKKD

-653 DDDKNTNPKKK
+653 DDDDPTKGSKKK

>member
-32 RRSSKEVAFVR
+32 RRSSKEIAFVR

-71 KTLSIEV
+71 KTLCIEV
-78 QRTGNKSFI
+78 QRNGGKSFI
-87 TMNRMRAEVTAEFY
+87 TKNRMRAEVTAEFY

-106 NNEAVSIA
+106 TNEAVSIA
-114 AQTLGNRTLE
+114 AQTLGKRTLE
-124 PDSLK
+124 PDHLK
-129 ELVQGRFVD
+129 DLVQGRFVD

-155 RSDYI
+155 RSEYI

-270 IKTKSEKEKE
+270 IKTKADKEKE
-280 TELAEISSQKDI
+280 SELAEIASEKDV
-292 EIARIGKKDFVE
+292 EIAKISKKDFVE
-304 MEKSI
+304 MEKSL
-309 QETKLIQEI
+309 QETMLIQEI
-318 EKRRKDQNEFRKQTD
+318 EKRRKEQNEFRQQTS
-333 IEIKQRDVDAEK
+333 IEIKQKDIETEK
-345 SILELERDVEFSR
+345 TILELERDVEFSR

-364 VDIKLAEEKAETAKE
+364 VDIKLAEEKAQTAKE

-404 QQKNVDSFKIASEQ
+404 QQKNVDAFKISAEQ
-418 EIRVL
+418 ETRVL

-436 QKEQE
+436 QKQLE
-441 VLEKSKSVLKIKM
+441 VLEKSKSVLKTKM
-454 EEEIA
+454 EEENA

-464 EAEEKVNSIR
+464 EAEEKVNTIR
-474 DIEHAEKVKSLG
+474 DVEQAEKAKALG
-486 VIEASKDAEREKL
+486 VIDASKNAEREKL
-499 AAMASKIRYEI
+499 ASMAAKIRYEI
-510 EASGK
+510 EAAGK
-515 KALNEAENLRSDASR
+515 KALNEAENARSDASR
-530 RSALRLKLAEKI
+530 RSALRQKLAEKI
-542 EGIIREWVKPMQNID
+542 EGIIREWVRPMQNID

-567 PGFSQGGVSSG
+567 PGFSQGGGSAEGGEGNEGSSASSG
-578 GETGGSDGSSS
+578 G
-589 SYGGDSKKGSLA
+589 YSKKGSLA

-635 RNILGDYEDPKKD
+635 RNILGDYDDPKKD

-653 DDDKNTNPKKK
+653 DEDAKKNPKKK

>member
-6 GADIIAVII
+6 GADIIAIII
-15 LIALAI
+15 LLALAI

-32 RRSSKEVAFVR
+32 RRSSKEIAFVR

-71 KTLSIEV
+71 KTLCIEV
-78 QRTGNKSFI
+78 LRNGNKSFI
-87 TMNRMRAEVTAEFY
+87 TKNRMRAEMTAEFY

-106 NNEAVSIA
+106 NIESVSIA

-124 PDSLK
+124 PDHLK
-129 ELVQGRFVD
+129 ELVNGRFVD
-138 GLGVVAAK
+138 ALGVVAAK
-146 MSLDEIQEN
+146 MTLDEIQEN
-155 RSDYI
+155 RSEYV
-160 KKVATHVEE
+160 KAVSKHVEE

-200 DAEGLTQITEFTQ
+200 DAEGLTQITEITQ

-219 NDIEKDTEVSI
+219 NDIEKDTQVSI

-237 IKQTLEIE
+237 IKQELEIE
-245 KEEEFSK
+245 RDEEFAK
-252 YQQKREI
+252 FQQKREI
-259 EQQRAIENTET
+259 EQQRAIEHTES
-270 IKTKSEKEKE
+270 IKTRSIKERE
-280 TELAEISSQKDI
+280 SELAEIASQQDI
-292 EIARIGKKDFVE
+292 EIAKINKKDLIE
-304 MEKSI
+304 MEKSL

-318 EKRRKDQNEFRKQTD
+318 EKRRKEQNDSRQKTA
-333 IEIKQRDVDAEK
+333 IEIKQQDIEAEK
-345 SILELERDVEFSR
+345 QMLELERDVEFSR
-358 LEKQRS
+358 LEKQRL
-364 VDIKLAEEKAETAKE
+364 VDVKLAEEKAITAKE

-404 QQKNVDSFKIASEQ
+404 QQKNIDAFKIAAEQ
-418 EIRVL
+418 ETRVL

-436 QKEQE
+436 QRQLD
-441 VLEKSKSVLKIKM
+441 VLEKSKIVLKSKM
-454 EEEIA
+454 EEEHA
-459 RAKAV
+459 RAKVV
-464 EAEEKVNSIR
+464 EAEEKVNTAR
-474 DIEHAEKVKSLG
+474 DVEHAEKQKSLG
-486 VIEASKDAEREKL
+486 IIEASKNAEKEKL
-499 AAMASKIRYEI
+499 ASMAAKIRYEV
-510 EASGK
+510 EAAGK

-542 EGIIREWVKPMQNID
+542 EGIIREWVRPIQNID
-557 SIKVVDVNGL
+557 SIKVIDVNGL
-567 PGFSQGGVSSG
+567 PGFSQGGDSG
-578 GETGGSDGSSS
+578 KGGSANVNGDSSS
-589 SYGGDSKKGSLA
+589 HDSKKGSLA

-635 RNILGDYEDPKKD
+635 RNILGDYDDAKKD

-653 DDDKNTNPKKK
+653 DDDDPTMGSKKK

>member
-6 GADIIAVII
+6 GADIIAIII
-15 LIALAI
+15 LLALAI

-32 RRSSKEVAFVR
+32 RRSSKEIAFVR

-71 KTLSIEV
+71 KTLCIEIL
-78 QRTGNKSFI
+78 RNGSKSFI
-87 TMNRMRAEVTAEFY
+87 TKNRMRAEMTAEFY

-106 NNEAVSIA
+106 NLDSVSIA

-124 PDSLK
+124 PDHLK
-129 ELVQGRFVD
+129 ELVSGRFVD
-138 GLGVVAAK
+138 ALGVVAAK
-146 MSLDEIQEN
+146 MTLDEIQEN
-155 RSDYI
+155 RSEYV
-160 KKVATHVEE
+160 KAVSKHVEE

-200 DAEGLTQITEFTQ
+200 DAEGLTQITEITQ

-219 NDIEKDTEVSI
+219 NDIEKDTQVSI

-237 IKQTLEIE
+237 IKQELEIE
-245 KEEEFSK
+245 RDEEFAK
-252 YQQKREI
+252 FQQKREI
-259 EQQRAIENTET
+259 EQQRASENTES
-270 IKTKSEKEKE
+270 IKTRAEKERE
-280 TELAEISSQKDI
+280 SELAEISSQQDI
-292 EIARIGKKDFVE
+292 EIAKINKKDLIE
-304 MEKSI
+304 MEKSL

-318 EKRRKDQNEFRKQTD
+318 EKRRKEQNDFRQKTA
-333 IEIKQRDVDAEK
+333 IEIKQQDIETEK
-345 SILELERDVEFSR
+345 QILELERDVEFSR
-358 LEKQRS
+358 LEKQRL
-364 VDIKLAEEKAETAKE
+364 VDVKLAEEKATTAKE

-404 QQKNVDSFKIASEQ
+404 QQKNVDTFKIAAEQ
-418 EIRVL
+418 ETRVL

-436 QKEQE
+436 QRQLD
-441 VLEKSKSVLKIKM
+441 VIEKSKIVLKSKM
-454 EEEIA
+454 EEEVA

-464 EAEEKVNSIR
+464 EAEEKVNTAR
-474 DIEHAEKVKSLG
+474 DVEHAEKQKQLG
-486 VIEASKDAEREKL
+486 VIEASKNAEKEKL
-499 AAMASKIRYEI
+499 AAMAAKIRYEI
-510 EASGK
+510 EAAGK

-542 EGIIREWVKPMQNID
+542 EGIIREWVRPMQNID

-567 PGFSQGGVSSG
+567 PGFSQGGG
-578 GETGGSDGSSS
+578 TGKDGSANGGGDSA
-589 SYGGDSKKGSLA
+589 SYDSKKGSLA

-635 RNILGDYEDPKKD
+635 RNILGDYEDAKKD

-653 DDDKNTNPKKK
+653 EDDVPTKGPKKK

>member
-6 GADIIAVII
+6 GADIIAIII
-15 LIALAI
+15 LLALAI

-32 RRSSKEVAFVR
+32 RRSSKEIAFVR

-71 KTLSIEV
+71 KTLCIEIL
-78 QRTGNKSFI
+78 RNGNKSFI
-87 TMNRMRAEVTAEFY
+87 TKNRMRAEMTAEFY

-106 NNEAVSIA
+106 NIDSVSIA

-124 PDSLK
+124 PDHLK
-129 ELVQGRFVD
+129 ELVNGRFVD
-138 GLGVVAAK
+138 ALGVVAAK
-146 MSLDEIQEN
+146 MTLDEIQEN
-155 RSDYI
+155 RSEYV
-160 KKVATHVEE
+160 KAVSKHVEE

-200 DAEGLTQITEFTQ
+200 DAEGLTQITEITQ

-219 NDIEKDTEVSI
+219 NDIEKDTQVNI

-237 IKQTLEIE
+237 IKQELEIE
-245 KEEEFSK
+245 RDEEFAK
-252 YQQKREI
+252 FQQKREI
-259 EQQRAIENTET
+259 EQQRATEHT
-270 IKTKSEKEKE
+270 ESIKTRSTKERE
-280 TELAEISSQKDI
+280 SELAEIASQQDI
-292 EIARIGKKDFVE
+292 EIAKINKKDLIE
-304 MEKSI
+304 MEKSL

-318 EKRRKDQNEFRKQTD
+318 EKRRKEQNDFRQKTA
-333 IEIKQRDVDAEK
+333 IEIKQQDIETEK
-345 SILELERDVEFSR
+345 QMLELERDIEFNR
-358 LEKQRS
+358 LEKQRL
-364 VDIKLAEEKAETAKE
+364 VDVKLAEEKATTAKE

-404 QQKNVDSFKIASEQ
+404 QQKNVDAFKIAAEQ
-418 EIRVL
+418 ETRVL

-436 QKEQE
+436 QKQLD
-441 VLEKSKSVLKIKM
+441 VIEKSKIVFKSKM
-454 EEEIA
+454 EEEVA

-464 EAEEKVNSIR
+464 EAEEKVNTAR
-474 DIEHAEKVKSLG
+474 DVEHAEKQKSLG
-486 VIEASKDAEREKL
+486 IIEASKNAEKEKL
-499 AAMASKIRYEI
+499 ASMAAKIRYEI
-510 EASGK
+510 EAAGK

-542 EGIIREWVKPMQNID
+542 EGIIREWVRPMQNID

-567 PGFSQGGVSSG
+567 PGFSQGGEG
-578 GETGGSDGSSS
+578 GKGGSANGNTDSS
-589 SYGGDSKKGSLA
+589 SYDSKKGSLA

-635 RNILGDYEDPKKD
+635 RNILGDYDDAKKD

-653 DDDKNTNPKKK
+653 DDDDPTKGSKKK

>member
-1 MNITS
+1 MNINS
-6 GADIIAVII
+6 GADIIAIII
-15 LIALAI
+15 LLALAI

-32 RRSSKEVAFVR
+32 RRSSKEIAFVR

-71 KTLSIEV
+71 KTLCIEV
-78 QRTGNKSFI
+78 LRNGNKSFI
-87 TMNRMRAEVTAEFY
+87 TKNRMRAEMTAEFY

-106 NNEAVSIA
+106 NIESVSIA

-124 PDSLK
+124 PDHLK
-129 ELVQGRFVD
+129 ELVNGRFVD
-138 GLGVVAAK
+138 ALGVVAAK
-146 MSLDEIQEN
+146 MTLDEIQEN
-155 RSDYI
+155 RSEYV
-160 KKVATHVEE
+160 KAVSKHVEE

-200 DAEGLTQITEFTQ
+200 DAEGLTQITEITQ

-219 NDIEKDTEVSI
+219 NDIEKDTQVSI

-237 IKQTLEIE
+237 IKQELEIE
-245 KEEEFSK
+245 RDEEFAK
-252 YQQKREI
+252 FQQKREI
-259 EQQRAIENTET
+259 EQQRAIEHTES
-270 IKTKSEKEKE
+270 IKTRSIKERE
-280 TELAEISSQKDI
+280 SELAEIASQQDI
-292 EIARIGKKDFVE
+292 EIAKINKKDLIE
-304 MEKSI
+304 MEKSL

-318 EKRRKDQNEFRKQTD
+318 EKRRKEQNDFRQKTA
-333 IEIKQRDVDAEK
+333 IEIKQQDIETEK
-345 SILELERDVEFSR
+345 QMLELERDVEFSR
-358 LEKQRS
+358 LEKQRL
-364 VDIKLAEEKAETAKE
+364 VDVKLAEEKAITAKE

-404 QQKNVDSFKIASEQ
+404 QQKNIDAFKIAAEQ
-418 EIRVL
+418 ETRVL

-436 QKEQE
+436 QRQLD
-441 VLEKSKSVLKIKM
+441 VLEKSKIVLKSKM
-454 EEEIA
+454 EEELA
-459 RAKAV
+459 RAKVV
-464 EAEEKVNSIR
+464 EAEEKVNTAR
-474 DIEHAEKVKSLG
+474 DVEHAEKQKSLG
-486 VIEASKDAEREKL
+486 IIEASKNAEKEKL
-499 AAMASKIRYEI
+499 ASMAAKIRYEV
-510 EASGK
+510 EAAGK

-542 EGIIREWVKPMQNID
+542 EGIIREWVRPIQNID
-557 SIKVVDVNGL
+557 SIKVIDVNGL
-567 PGFSQGGVSSG
+567 PGFSQGGDSG
-578 GETGGSDGSSS
+578 KGGSTNGNGDSSS
-589 SYGGDSKKGSLA
+589 HDSKKGSLA

-635 RNILGDYEDPKKD
+635 RNILGDYDDAKKD

-653 DDDKNTNPKKK
+653 DNDDPTMGSKKK

>member
-43 TGMGGERVVISGGA
+43 TGMGGEQVVISGGA

-78 QRTGNKSFI
+78 QRNGNKSFI

-106 NNEAVSIA
+106 NKDAVSIA

-155 RSDYI
+155 RSEYI
-160 KKVATHVEE
+160 KKVAAHVEE

-280 TELAEISSQKDI
+280 SELAEISSQKDI

-333 IEIKQRDVDAEK
+333 IEIKQRDVDTEK

-364 VDIKLAEEKAETAKE
+364 VDIKLAEEKAQTAKE

-404 QQKNVDSFKIASEQ
+404 QQKNVDSFKIAAEQ
-418 EIRVL
+418 ETRVL

-436 QKEQE
+436 QKQQE
-441 VLEKSKSVLKIKM
+441 VLEKSKNVLKTKM
-454 EEEIA
+454 EEELA

-464 EAEEKVNSIR
+464 EAEEKVNSTR
-474 DIEHAEKVKSLG
+474 DIEQAEKAKALG
-486 VIEASKDAEREKL
+486 VIDASKNAEREKL
-499 AAMASKIRYEI
+499 AAMAAKIRYEV

-515 KALNEAENLRSDASR
+515 KSLNEAENLRSDASR

-567 PGFSQGGVSSG
+567 PGFSQGGSSSG
-578 GETGGSDGSSS
+578 DGTGSDGSSA

-620 LLKEIGM
+620 LLKEVGM

-653 DDDKNTNPKKK
+653 DEDTNKNPKKK